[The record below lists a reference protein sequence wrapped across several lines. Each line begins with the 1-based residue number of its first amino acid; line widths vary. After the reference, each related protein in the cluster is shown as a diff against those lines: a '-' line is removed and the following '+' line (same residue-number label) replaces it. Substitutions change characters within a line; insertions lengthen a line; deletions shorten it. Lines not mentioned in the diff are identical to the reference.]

1 MASNAELFGVF
12 HYVSLAQ
19 LLSSRIAGVW
29 DSKTLMWPHW
39 WKEINNSVAFAL
51 NMTYNA
57 IISIIAESTS
67 SYTIVIVLGDMP
79 KIAVLPA

>member
-12 HYVSLAQ
+12 YYVSLAQ

-29 DSKTLMWPHW
+29 DSKTLMWPHCW
-39 WKEINNSVAFAL
+39 EEINNSVAFTL

-57 IISIIAESTS
+57 IISIIAEST